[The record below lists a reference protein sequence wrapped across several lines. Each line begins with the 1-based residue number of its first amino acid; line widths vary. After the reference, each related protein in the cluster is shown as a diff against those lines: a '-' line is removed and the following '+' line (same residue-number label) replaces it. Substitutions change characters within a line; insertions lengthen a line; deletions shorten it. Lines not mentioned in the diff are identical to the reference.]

1 MAAPAIL
8 TQGTTFTIDDDTG
21 TPVAINGIQSMTG
34 LGSAQAN
41 KIDVTTLAST
51 RKEYRMGLADW
62 GDFNLSF
69 IWNLDDL
76 GQTELLAASDAQ
88 STRTFI
94 MTLPATDP
102 TVTKNVATFEVIV
115 LNFQADIN
123 ADGVVQGSA
132 TLAITGDIIW
142 S

>member
-8 TQGTTFTIDDDTG
+8 TQGTTFSIDDDAG
-21 TPVAINGIQSMTG
+21 NPVTINGIQSMTG

-62 GDFNLSF
+62 GDFQLTF

-76 GQTELLAASDAQ
+76 GQAEMLDACDNQ

-94 MTLPATDP
+94 VTMPATDP
-102 TVTKNVATFEVIV
+102 VFTKNVATFEVIV
-115 LNFQADIN
+115 LNMQMDIN
-123 ADGVVQGSA
+123 ADGVLQGTA
-132 TLAITGDIIW
+132 NLAITGDIVF

>member
-8 TQGTTFTIDDDTG
+8 TQGTTFTIDDADG
-21 TPVAINGIQSMTG
+21 DPVAINGIQSMTG

-62 GDFNLSF
+62 GDFQMSF

-76 GQTELLAASDAQ
+76 GQTEMLAACDAQ
-88 STRTFI
+88 STRTFVV
-94 MTLPATDP
+94 TLPATDP
-102 TVTKNVATFEVIV
+102 VFTKNVATFEVMV
-115 LNFQADIN
+115 LNMQPDIN
-123 ADGVVQGSA
+123 ADGVVQGTA
-132 TLAITGDIIW
+132 NFAVTGDITW

>member
-8 TQGTTFTIDDDTG
+8 TQGTTFSIDDDAG
-21 TPVAINGIQSMTG
+21 SPVVINGIQSMTG
-34 LGSAQAN
+34 LGSTQAN
-41 KIDVTTLAST
+41 KIDVTTLQST

-62 GDFNLSF
+62 GDFSLSF

-76 GQTELLAASDAQ
+76 GQAEMLEACDAQ

-94 MTLPATDP
+94 ITLPATDP
-102 TVTKNVATFEVIV
+102 VFTKNVGTMEVMV
-115 LNFQADIN
+115 LNMQVDVA
-123 ADGVVQGSA
+123 ADGVLQGTA
-132 TLAITGDIIW
+132 NLAVTGDIVW